1 MSETWCGL
9 VHGEAGAGKSWL
21 GQTTPAPRLVLDA
34 EGGSRNPKRIGEG
47 GRVERI
53 PQVEWNPAVD
63 PPPVSDGTWES
74 CHVVVRDFTT
84 LEQVYAWLLS
94 GEHPFRSVVLDSLTE
109 IQKRCKDSIKSGLQD
124 QVMTE
129 RAWGILL
136 DRMEDL
142 VRGFRDLVFL
152 PGSAIEVVLFLAL
165 TKEVNFKFKPAVQGA
180 LGVSLPGY
188 VDTVGFLAASSNE
201 TTGEDEW
208 RLLIKP
214 MDRFE
219 AKDRTHTLYATYGP
233 VIVNPNVEQMLA
245 LLNQEEE
252 TA

>member
-1 MSETWCGL
+1 MTETWCGL
-9 VHGEAGAGKSWL
+9 VHGEPGAGKSWL

-34 EGGSRNPKRIGEG
+34 EGGSRAPKRIVDGKA
-47 GRVERI
+47 ERI
-53 PQVEWNPAVD
+53 PQTTWDPLRD

-74 CHVVVRDFTT
+74 CHVVVRDFTVM
-84 LEQVYAWLLS
+84 EAVYQWLLT
-94 GEHPFRSVVLDSLTE
+94 GQHPFRAVVLDSLTE
-109 IQKRCKDSIKSGLQD
+109 IQKRCKDALKTMAQD
-124 QVMTE
+124 GVMSE
-129 RAWGILL
+129 RLWGMLL
-136 DRMEDL
+136 DKMEDL
-142 VRGFRDLVFL
+142 VRGYRDLVFL
-152 PGSAIEVVLFLAL
+152 TDFPLDCVLFLAL

-188 VDTVGFLAASSNE
+188 VDTVGFLAPAQNE

-208 RLLIKP
+208 RMLIKP
-214 MDRFE
+214 MDRYE
-219 AKDRTHTLYATYGP
+219 AKDRTHTLYAAYGP